1 VLFKAKI
8 LMRKYSVLWYVTALA
23 VLVISI
29 PWHMSMPAAELDP
42 SWQMAIHYAY
52 AQGMQFGRDVVF
64 TFGPLGFLWLPQYY
78 PDHYYSMLAFW
89 ASLSLMFLMVV
100 YYLSAS
106 GNKIQISVQCILVY
120 TILTVGVF
128 VRDAILFSYFALLL
142 IFVLDQR
149 KKSSAVRAG
158 LTVGL
163 ISFAVLIG
171 LEKFTGLILAVVI
184 LILLDFRL
192 LMMRKV
198 PRYSIFFAVLFVLF
212 AVSVGKQ
219 EPSSILPYL
228 QHSWIVA
235 SGYSQAMQISKSFA
249 KLCVYL
255 LVVSTFVVFSALIEW
270 KEKRFDLTNFT
281 RWLGLLLVLFMSFK
295 AGHVRQDG
303 HIEISWL
310 TLVFVMAIYS
320 TYFFRH
326 FPQKVYQL
334 VFCGIAMLAVVPT
347 IYIHTSRAHSTYLEV
362 LDRDVM
368 QRLRTAAKVLM
379 HGKAYQDI
387 AYATALAQIRHS
399 FPLQSVIGSDES
411 VDLYSWRASV
421 LIANQL
427 NYRPRPLLQSYQAYT
442 GRLAAL
448 DRDYL
453 YSDKAPERLLFG
465 IESVDGRYP
474 GMEDGFSWP
483 GILSLYDSAGKTNKY
498 IILKRRVRPR
508 ILSYEKL
515 ERKSFMLDKNI
526 KLPFVDGSDGYLQA
540 SLDLQLTVLGSI
552 IKTLYKTPEM
562 YMTITRRDGSK
573 SKYRLIVGVL
583 SKGMIISPVVD
594 YLPAWEQMITGL
606 GKRRM
611 NADNIPESVTF
622 SGGRWLCCFYNCK
635 TTLDL
640 EKLRISNNGNAMP
653 HF

>member
-1 VLFKAKI
+1 MFFEFRGETVHQ
-8 LMRKYSVLWYVTALA
+8 MRRYSLLWYVIGLL

-29 PWHMSMPAAELDP
+29 PWNMSMPTAKLDP

-52 AQGMQFGRDVVF
+52 AHGMQFGRDVVF

-78 PDHYYSMLAFW
+78 PDHYYTMLAFW
-89 ASLSLMFLMVV
+89 ASLALIFLMVV

-106 GNKIQISVQCILVY
+106 GNKIQISVQCILGY

-128 VRDAILFSYFALLL
+128 IKDAILFSYFALLL

-163 ISFAVLIG
+163 ISFAALIG
-171 LEKFTGLILAVVI
+171 LEKFTGLILAVAT
-184 LILLDFRL
+184 LILLDFH
-192 LMMRKV
+192 LMMMRRV

-255 LVVSTFVVFSALIEW
+255 LVVSTFVVFSALIEC
-270 KEKRFDLTNFT
+270 KEKRFDLTSFT

-295 AGHVRQDG
+295 EGHVRQDG
-303 HIEISWL
+303 HIERSWA
-310 TLVFVMAIYS
+310 TLVFVLAIYS

-326 FPQKVYQL
+326 FPQKAYQL
-334 VFCGIAMLAVVPT
+334 VFCAIAMLAVVPT
-347 IYIHTSRAHSTYLEV
+347 IYIRAHLTYLEV
-362 LDRDVM
+362 VDRDVM
-368 QRLRTAAKVLM
+368 QRLRTAKEVLF
-379 HGKAYQDI
+379 HGKEYQDA
-387 AYATALAQIRHS
+387 AYAAALTQIKHS
-399 FPLQSVIGSDES
+399 FPLQSVISLDES
-411 VDLYSWRASV
+411 VDIYPSRASV

-453 YSDKAPERLLFG
+453 YSDKAPERLLFRVG
-465 IESVDGRYP
+465 SIDGRYP
-474 GMEDGFSWP
+474 GMDDGYSWP
-483 GILSLYDSAGKTNKY
+483 DILSLYDSGGKTSEY

-508 ILSYEKL
+508 TLSYEKL
-515 ERKSFMLDKNI
+515 ERKAFVLGENI

-540 SLDLQLTVLGSI
+540 SIDLHLTVLGAI
-552 IKTLYKTPEM
+552 MKTLYKTPEM
-562 YMTITRRDGSK
+562 YMAITRKDGSRL
-573 SKYRLIVGVL
+573 KYRLIVDVL
-583 SKGMIISPVVD
+583 SKGMIISPIVNH
-594 YLPAWEQMITGL
+594 LPAWEQMITGL

-611 NADNIPESVTF
+611 NAGYIPESVTF
-622 SGGRWLCCFYNCK
+622 SGGGWFCYFYDCN
-635 TTLDL
+635 TMLDL
-640 EKLRISNNGNAMP
+640 KRLRISN
-653 HF
+653 